1 MHFLMLMLM
10 LMLMLL
16 HLQVEDECG
25 DIPMVLVQ
33 NKIDLISQSE
43 IDQWVKC
50 TTIKVTKQMTMI
62 WWQQQSTQFRL
73 GKQRCDEN
81 ICYSATTMWYLMIC
95 QCWSIFSQIRSRA
108 PRLGMQ
114 HEALPNLCKGD
125 KRDNRGNCDYTLS
138 MMVSHISRMRVSH
151 PKPPVGTEILGV
163 KEKTV
168 NKHYSCSKGGSQCGC
183 RVPTPGW
190 KLRQQGWTNSCEY
203 LDDNDKIS
211 YWCATQTPHHHLLP
225 RWEARTPSTQA
236 STAFPSGEHPLAAA
250 VKGLSQNHHHHII
263 PRLHIIISS

>member
-1 MHFLMLMLM
+1 MSAETSRWCSYKTRSTWFPKARLT
-10 LMLMLL
+10 
-16 HLQVEDECG
+16 
-25 DIPMVLVQ
+25 
-33 NKIDLISQSE
+33 SE
-43 IDQWVKC
+43 SSA
-50 TTIKVTKQMTMI
+50 
-62 WWQQQSTQFRL
+62 QQSKSWSIWRWYDGNNNQPNSDW
-73 GKQRCDEN
+73 KQRCDEN
-81 ICYSATTMWYLMIC
+81 ICYSSTTMWYFMIC

-125 KRDNRGNCDYTLS
+125 KRDNRDNCDYTLS
-138 MMVSHISRMRVSH
+138 MMVSHISRIRVGH
-151 PKPPVGTEILGV
+151 PKPPVGTEILGE

-203 LDDNDKIS
+203 LDDNDKIY
-211 YWCATQTPHHHLLP
+211 YWCATRTPHHHLLS